1 VDELEPY
8 ALVPVTR
15 YVVMVVGL
23 SLQFGPVVPA
33 QPPPVQ
39 VKVLADG
46 LQLAVIVEEPPRLM
60 VAGEAL
66 RLQTGALATTPGPLT
81 VTKCGLPGALLVT
94 LTPPSRVPTAVGVN
108 VTPIE
113 HEPPATTLLPQLCV
127 AAKTLMV
134 GSMLEIISAAPPVL
148 DKVTYCA
155 ELVVP
160 VFCSSKVTVIGDSN
174 AVGDSTPLPVML
186 MANGLFAALEV
197 ITTLPF
203 LVPNSVGEKFTLI
216 LQLAPIAK
224 ELVQL

>member
-1 VDELEPY
+1 
-8 ALVPVTR
+8 
-15 YVVMVVGL
+15 MV
-23 SLQFGPVVPA
+23 
-33 QPPPVQ
+33 
-39 VKVLADG
+39 ADG
-46 LQLAVIVEEPPRLM
+46 LQLAVIDAEPPRLM

-113 HEPPATTLLPQLCV
+113 HEPPGSTLLPQLCV
-127 AAKTLMV
+127 APKTLMV
-134 GSMLEIISAAPPVL
+134 GSMIEIVSAAPPVL
-148 DKVTYCA
+148 VKVTYCA

-160 VFCSSKVTVIGDSN
+160 VFCSSKVSDVGDSN

-186 MANGLFAALEV
+186 ITNGLFPELEV

-203 LVPNSVGEKFTLI
+203 LVPNSVGEKFTLM

-224 ELVQL
+224 GLEQL